1 MLSSVLLHLCT
12 ALLAVHFCVCDCRY
26 LSVTEGLCLY
36 GCVERWVIIIRWL
49 ESPYTSSSS
58 SGLHL
63 IQYLPIVYWTLHSSN
78 NICIWTGLLVGF
90 ISPVIIL
97 LSLSKDLPIAHPHI
111 HLYPNIF
118 MIYVYYNIHIICML
132 LRTLIYFQA
141 PLFFNQ
147 LHYYNT
153 HMNTW
158 TVVSVERS
166 PKPVAGHCACV
177 LSDKMLIF
185 GGSQQGQGT
194 K

>member
-1 MLSSVLLHLCT
+1 MPRWLCGEMSYYYSVAGVLLHLFF
-12 ALLAVHFCVCDCRY
+12 L
-26 LSVTEGLCLY
+26 
-36 GCVERWVIIIRWL
+36 IRSAPHTIL
-49 ESPYTSSSS
+49 TNSILNSS
-58 SGLHL
+58 
-63 IQYLPIVYWTLHSSN
+63 SSN
-78 NICIWTGLLVGF
+78 NIGICTGLLVDF

-97 LSLSKDLPIAHPHI
+97 LSLSKDLPIAHTHI
-111 HLYPNIF
+111 HLYTNIF
-118 MIYVYYNIHIICML
+118 MIYVYFNIHIICML
-132 LRTLIYFQA
+132 LRTHIIIYLQA

-153 HMNTW
+153 HMNTY

-177 LSDKMLIF
+177 LSDKMIIF